1 MKKLKTETPVT
12 VIYRGN
18 LQDTALLV
26 GLSHM
31 TVNVGLIVYTGD
43 LDPPAMVHL
52 EAVNKWLRATS
63 LPQISVHPQL
73 KAKDVE
79 RLLVCPL
86 KGWGWEDR
94 ECQAAVQLAGLPL
107 PP

>member
-1 MKKLKTETPVT
+1 MKKLKTKPPIT
-12 VIYRGN
+12 VPYRGN

-31 TVNVGLIVYTGD
+31 TVNVGLIFYTGD
-43 LDPPAMVHL
+43 LSPPAMAHL
-52 EAVNKWLRATS
+52 EAVNKWLRGTS
-63 LPQISVHPQL
+63 LPQISVDRRL
-73 KAKDVE
+73 KAKEVE

-86 KGWGWEDR
+86 KGWGWEDS
-94 ECQAAVQLAGLPL
+94 ECQAAIQLAGIPL